1 MKKLGKIFVWFALII
16 MVGSVII
23 SIISPLLWTN

>member
-23 SIISPLLWTN
+23 SIISPLLWSK

>member
-1 MKKLGKIFVWFALII
+1 MKKKKLLKKIGIWFALII

-23 SIISPLLWTN
+23 SIIAPLL

>member
-23 SIISPLLWTN
+23 SVISPLLWR

>member
-23 SIISPLLWTN
+23 SVISPLIRG

>member
-23 SIISPLLWTN
+23 TIISPFLRG